1 MSSSSTSQTQAARH
15 APDATSA
22 APPSPVPL
30 PPPKSVAR
38 LSDATN
44 ANATSTV
51 NANSPRIQASSS
63 PASGVPTTDPTTSI
77 PNTTAPPQAAT
88 TETETETEEPLSFND
103 KLNAGDR
110 YWKFKFGL
118 GAVAIITGLVGIG
131 CFAYLMTTDI
141 STNNDY
147 YYYMGY
153 NSFAV
158 WPALITWSISVTF
171 VALCMIVFL
180 VRKRP
185 VHPGVRVSM
194 DLLLWL
200 AFIVTAMFALFA
212 LRDVL
217 DYGLYG
223 GPDGYSYGSGGGDYV
238 LASNGTW
245 VWEQD
250 TSYVN
255 SARDCDYYGF
265 QNCEE
270 QDAYVNKLWAEKGQ
284 RSNTTLTG
292 VVCQFFGLVIHFA
305 LFVWACVDCHRY
317 NRSKVSKDA
326 EKIAANI
333 VQTMITSGAIV
344 PPPGQAHTKPQPG
357 QVMYY
362 QMPPNQQG
370 YPMQPPY
377 MQQGPGQT
385 QQFGQ
390 YPQMMPQ
397 QQGMAPVQYPMGQ
410 PGMPTVAPINEK
422 SAGPR
427 YA

>member
-1 MSSSSTSQTQAARH
+1 MSSSTSQPQATPH

-22 APPSPVPL
+22 APPSPVPT

-44 ANATSTV
+44 ANATSTA
-51 NANSPRIQASSS
+51 NANSPRTQASSS
-63 PASGVPTTDPTTSI
+63 PAPGVPTTGPTASI
-77 PNTTAPPQAAT
+77 PNTTAPQA
-88 TETETETEEPLSFND
+88 TETETEEHLSFND

-118 GAVAIITGLVGIG
+118 GAIAIITGLVGIG
-131 CFAYLMTTDI
+131 CFAYLMTSDLY
-141 STNNDY
+141 TNNDY
-147 YYYMGY
+147 YYLGY
-153 NSFAV
+153 NSYAV
-158 WPALITWSISVTF
+158 WPGLITWSVSVAF
-171 VALCMIVFL
+171 VALCMIVFI

-185 VHPGVRVSM
+185 VHPGVRVTM

-200 AFIVTAMFALFA
+200 AFIITAMFAIFA
-212 LRDVL
+212 FRDVM

-255 SARDCDYYGF
+255 SPRDCDYYGF
-265 QNCEE
+265 NNCEE
-270 QDAYVNKLWAEKGQ
+270 QDAYVNKLWAEKGT
-284 RSNTTLTG
+284 RANTTLTG

-305 LFVWACVDCHRY
+305 LFVWACVDCHRH
-317 NRSKVSKDA
+317 NRSKTSKDA
-326 EKIAANI
+326 EKLAANI
-333 VQTMITSGAIV
+333 VQTMITNGAIV
-344 PPPGQAHTKPQPG
+344 PPPGQAHMKPQPG

-362 QMPPNQQG
+362 QVPPNQQG
-370 YPMQPPY
+370 YPMQPQY
-377 MQQGPGQT
+377 MQQGPGQM

-390 YPQMMPQ
+390 HPQMMQ
-397 QQGMAPVQYPMGQ
+397 QQQRMSPGQYPMGQ
-410 PGMPTVAPINEK
+410 PGMPPVAPVNEK
-422 SAGPR
+422 SAGAR